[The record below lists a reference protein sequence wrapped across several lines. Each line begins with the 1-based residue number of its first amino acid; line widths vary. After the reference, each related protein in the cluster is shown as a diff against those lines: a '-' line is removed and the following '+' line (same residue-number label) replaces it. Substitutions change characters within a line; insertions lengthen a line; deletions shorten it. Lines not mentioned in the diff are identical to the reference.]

1 MKVFT
6 LEGWDE
12 EIEESYLISIH
23 QSKFCAE
30 LARQGHVDR
39 DGDYGESVGYRVK
52 ERMLCERNG
61 YQVRVS
67 PHERA
72 SLAHLNKET
81 G

>member
-12 EIEESYLISIH
+12 EIEESYLISVH
-23 QSKFCAE
+23 FSKFCAE
-30 LARQGHVDR
+30 EMRKNYVESDAN
-39 DGDYGESVGYRVK
+39 YGESVGYRVK

-67 PHERA
+67 PDQGA